1 MKSVVFRESL
11 NLFSCKL
18 AGPFVFQ
25 GKNKL
30 KALPDFLLD
39 LFAGLGPPFH
49 LLQLFF
55 GHQLAGFFMPGPA
68 ALLVFFSGTTWTR
81 VLSIGTGCS
90 KGGGHRSLAARSLIV
105 VHHFVELRSADA
117 VFMQSRSGS
126 APWISSYTGWRGL
139 NTPFPK
145 APGLSS
151 IQVPFQFG
159 TDIQLVRPG
168 AQSA

>member
-55 GHQLAGFFMPGPA
+55 GHQLAGFFMPGQA

-81 VLSIGTGCS
+81 VISIGFGCS
-90 KGGGHRSLAARSLIV
+90 KGGGHRSLAARSLIG

-117 VFMQSRSGS
+117 VFYANQVRISSLDQLIHRLEGIKHTFSQSAGVVFHSGS
-126 APWISSYTGWRGL
+126 
-139 NTPFPK
+139 
-145 APGLSS
+145 LS
-151 IQVPFQFG
+151 IWH
-159 TDIQLVRPG
+159 
-168 AQSA
+168 